1 MKKKLIIWGVVLL
14 TAINVAAL
22 TTSAYNHW
30 DRDDSSRR
38 EDRREGRR
46 SSWEER
52 FDLSASQSEQM
63 KVQHEV
69 LVEKIRPLR
78 DVMQGKRDHFY
89 ELVMVTAPDRAA
101 IDRVQDEMDSLQA
114 DIKRLVIDNMLA
126 QKEILTP
133 EQQSQFFNM
142 IKKQYG
148 NGNYRRN

>member
-22 TTSAYNHW
+22 TTSAYNHLG
-30 DRDDSSRR
+30 RDDSSRR
-38 EDRREGRR
+38 EHRREGR
-46 SSWEER
+46 SSWEEWLG
-52 FDLSASQSEQM
+52 LSASQSEQM

-133 EQQSQFFNM
+133 EQQSQFFNL

-148 NGNYRRN
+148 KGNYRRN

>member
-22 TTSAYNHW
+22 TTRAYNHW

-46 SSWEER
+46 SAWEER

>member
-22 TTSAYNHW
+22 TTSAYNHLG
-30 DRDDSSRR
+30 RDDSSRR
-38 EDRREGRR
+38 EHRREGR
-46 SSWEER
+46 SSWEEWLG
-52 FDLSASQSEQM
+52 LSASQSEQM

>member
-38 EDRREGRR
+38 EHRREGR
-46 SSWEER
+46 SSWEEWLG
-52 FDLSASQSEQM
+52 LSASQSEQM

-133 EQQSQFFNM
+133 EQQSQFFNL

>member
-1 MKKKLIIWGVVLL
+1 MKKKLIIWGVILL

-30 DRDDSSRR
+30 DRNDSSRR
-38 EDRREGRR
+38 EHRREGRR

-52 FDLSASQSEQM
+52 LGLSASQSEQM

-89 ELVMVTAPDRAA
+89 ELVMSGRNGFTPGGYQASGYRQHAGAKGDFDAGTAES
-101 IDRVQDEMDSLQA
+101 V
-114 DIKRLVIDNMLA
+114 
-126 QKEILTP
+126 
-133 EQQSQFFNM
+133 F
-142 IKKQYG
+142 
-148 NGNYRRN
+148 

>member
-1 MKKKLIIWGVVLL
+1 MKKKSIIWGVILL

-22 TTSAYNHW
+22 TTRAYNHW

-46 SSWEER
+46 SSWEDR

-89 ELVMVTAPDRAA
+89 ELIMVTAPDRAA

>member
-22 TTSAYNHW
+22 TTRAYNHW

>member
-22 TTSAYNHW
+22 TTSAYNHLG
-30 DRDDSSRR
+30 RDDSSRR
-38 EDRREGRR
+38 EHRREGR

-52 FDLSASQSEQM
+52 LGLSASQSEQM

>member
-22 TTSAYNHW
+22 TTSAYNHLG
-30 DRDDSSRR
+30 RDDSSRR
-38 EDRREGRR
+38 EHRREGR
-46 SSWEER
+46 SSWEEWLG
-52 FDLSASQSEQM
+52 LSASQSEQM

-133 EQQSQFFNM
+133 EQQSQFFNL

>member
-1 MKKKLIIWGVVLL
+1 
-14 TAINVAAL
+14 
-22 TTSAYNHW
+22 
-30 DRDDSSRR
+30 
-38 EDRREGRR
+38 
-46 SSWEER
+46 
-52 FDLSASQSEQM
+52 M

-78 DVMQGKRDHFY
+78 EVMQGKRDHFY

>member
-22 TTSAYNHW
+22 TTSAYNHLG
-30 DRDDSSRR
+30 RDDSSRR
-38 EDRREGRR
+38 EHRREGR
-46 SSWEER
+46 SSWEEWLG
-52 FDLSASQSEQM
+52 LSASQSEQM

-78 DVMQGKRDHFY
+78 DVMQGKRDHLY

-101 IDRVQDEMDSLQA
+101 IDRVQDEIDSLQA

-133 EQQSQFFNM
+133 EQQSQFFNL

>member
-1 MKKKLIIWGVVLL
+1 MKKKLIIWGVILL

-22 TTSAYNHW
+22 TTSAYNHLG
-30 DRDDSSRR
+30 RDDSSRR
-38 EDRREGRR
+38 EHRREGR

-52 FDLSASQSEQM
+52 LGLSASQSEQM

>member
-1 MKKKLIIWGVVLL
+1 MKKKLIIWGVILL

-22 TTSAYNHW
+22 TTSAYNHLG
-30 DRDDSSRR
+30 RDDSSRR
-38 EDRREGRR
+38 EHRREGR
-46 SSWEER
+46 SSWEEWLG
-52 FDLSASQSEQM
+52 LSASQSEQM

>member
-1 MKKKLIIWGVVLL
+1 
-14 TAINVAAL
+14 
-22 TTSAYNHW
+22 
-30 DRDDSSRR
+30 
-38 EDRREGRR
+38 
-46 SSWEER
+46 
-52 FDLSASQSEQM
+52 
-63 KVQHEV
+63 
-69 LVEKIRPLR
+69 
-78 DVMQGKRDHFY
+78 MQGKRDHFY

>member
-30 DRDDSSRR
+30 DRGDSSRR
-38 EDRREGRR
+38 GHRREGR

-52 FDLSASQSEQM
+52 LGLSASQSEQM